1 MDHKVDRSLFFK
13 GDAVTH
19 VKSLSH
25 LNPAK
30 VGEGIRYCE
39 LSGCFSWW
47 WFGRGGWL
55 RHWLLPKA
63 KLTRLSRRF

>member
-30 VGEGIRYCE
+30 VGESSQYCE
-39 LSGCFSWW
+39 LSGCSSWR
-47 WFGRGGWL
+47 WFGEGKGKYTW
-55 RHWLLPKA
+55 A
-63 KLTRLSRRF
+63 DCIANF

>member
-30 VGEGIRYCE
+30 VGETIRYCE
-39 LSGCFSWW
+39 LSACFSWW
-47 WFGRGGWL
+47 WFGERKGKYTF
-55 RHWLLPKA
+55 RDCIA
-63 KLTRLSRRF
+63 NF

>member
-30 VGEGIRYCE
+30 VGEGSQYCE

-47 WFGRGGWL
+47 WFGEGARVHDNFWGLGG
-55 RHWLLPKA
+55 PEG
-63 KLTRLSRRF
+63 TV

>member
-30 VGEGIRYCE
+30 VGGEGLEPPAFCV
-39 LSGCFSWW
+39 
-47 WFGRGGWL
+47 
-55 RHWLLPKA
+55 
-63 KLTRLSRRF
+63 